1 VAGQVRDERLLLA
14 GDVEHLDRA
23 VGRTRRDALRA
34 DERSNVGFRWKGKS
48 GLEVIVRIWSRA
60 GWIDDDRS
68 RFLSPAALG
77 SVARPLPS
85 PRRKAD
91 EAARTLP

>member
-34 DERSNVGFRWKGKS
+34 DERSNVGFRRKGKS

-60 GWIDDDRS
+60 GWIDDDRLAVS
-68 RFLSPAALG
+68 FTGGARVGRASASLAA
-77 SVARPLPS
+77 
-85 PRRKAD
+85 PRD
-91 EAARTLP
+91 ENARTLP